1 MPEVTRV
8 FGSTNSVTRNS
19 TTSVPKNQGCY
30 IVGFESDKEEI
41 FLVDDIIVN
50 KLVAYLLVL
59 P

>member
-19 TTSVPKNQGCY
+19 TTSVPKNQVCN

-41 FLVDDIIVN
+41 FLVDDIIAN
-50 KLVAYLLVL
+50 KLVAYIFVL